1 MIFYYSPSCE
11 GASRIES
18 LLMGVREHVWRKRRQ
33 ASLRHLTCLQQ
44 PGSAGAVGSRPGT
57 PGATRSEA
65 PRVRL
70 LVNTLECTIDPAKA
84 KRLFH
89 RIVVGNSGLPVGL
102 FVVDQPD
109 LLVIPVVFG

>member
-1 MIFYYSPSCE
+1 
-11 GASRIES
+11 
-18 LLMGVREHVWRKRRQ
+18 MGVQAQVWWKRRQ
-33 ASLRHLTCLQQ
+33 PSFRHLACWQQ
-44 PGSAGAVGSRPGT
+44 PGNAGAVGSRPGT
-57 PGATRSEA
+57 PGTTRSEA

-89 RIVVGNSGLPVGL
+89 RIVVGNAGLPGGL